1 MTEQEMRRRMHQA
14 MDARLSG
21 VQEDPWL
28 AQRVMNQP
36 KGEKKVKR
44 FTVQTVL
51 AMMLLLAIMGTVY
64 AASLN
69 SAPDDLITNTPV
81 PASEGV
87 CEVDQWAIVERAA
100 QKAEEDH
107 WMLPDYFRWSGV
119 ELPEDFT
126 TGFDQDLTQ
135 EFGGFRFHIRDAYVN
150 GNTVHAITEI
160 TRIDGEAAIVLRSPY
175 DDWKADP
182 LCVYY
187 KNLIDMNMALTLGE
201 YVEEKNA
208 PVYYAS
214 TLFMEK
220 GTFNNGGG
228 MEWFEGEQKGEIQYE
243 YSREFVSENGVM
255 KIDWEVAYWDE
266 IEDKF
271 VWTSMPIE
279 LPAVEVQEQMI
290 DVFKTINVNGVD
302 VELQL
307 IRLYENNLDIEMDI
321 IFSLVNPQAG
331 DEEKMK
337 EMYFFPVNPQDWS
350 IPAAGT
356 MHPIPKELLNAE
368 TATYVMAG
376 ECYSKSA
383 IQDGVLY
390 LQMLQEKKGEK
401 VKPDPDAPVIAVR
414 IK

>member
-21 VQEDPWL
+21 LQEDPWL
-28 AQRVMNQP
+28 AQRAMNQP

-44 FTVQTVL
+44 FTIQTVL

-81 PASEGV
+81 PASEGMGG
-87 CEVDQWAIVERAA
+87 VDQWAIVERAA
-100 QKAEEDH
+100 QKAEKDH

-150 GNTVHAITEI
+150 GNTVLAITEI
-160 TRIDGEAAIVLRSPY
+160 TRTDGEAAIVLMWPTGWEKDLVRT
-175 DDWKADP
+175 
-182 LCVYY
+182 YY
-187 KNLIDMNMALTLGE
+187 KNLSDVDMTLTLGE
-201 YVEEKNA
+201 YVEKKNI
-208 PVYYAS
+208 PVYAAVNFFGQSGRAS
-214 TLFMEK
+214 D
-220 GTFNNGGG
+220 GGG
-228 MEWFEGEQKGEIQYE
+228 MEWFEGEGKGEIQHE
-243 YSREFVSENGVM
+243 YATNLVSENGVM

-279 LPAVEVQEQMI
+279 LPVVEVQEKLI
-290 DVFKTINVNGVD
+290 DVYKTINVNGVD

-307 IRLYENNLDIEMDI
+307 IRLYENALDIEMDI
-321 IFSLVNPQAG
+321 VFRLVNSKEG

-337 EMYFFPVNPQDWS
+337 DMYFYPINPKDWS
-350 IPAAGT
+350 IPNPGT
-356 MHPIPKELLNAE
+356 MHPIPKTILNDE
-368 TATYVMAG
+368 TLAYVM
-376 ECYSKSA
+376 ERETYSKSA

-390 LQMLQEKKGEK
+390 LQMLPEKNGEK

-414 IK
+414 IR

>member
-44 FTVQTVL
+44 FTIQTVL

-69 SAPDDLITNTPV
+69 SAPDDLITNAPV
-81 PASEGV
+81 PASEGMGG
-87 CEVDQWAIVERAA
+87 VDQWAIVERAA

-160 TRIDGEAAIVLRSPY
+160 TRIDGEAAIVLMWPTGWEKDLMRT
-175 DDWKADP
+175 
-182 LCVYY
+182 YY
-187 KNLIDMNMALTLGE
+187 KNLSDVNMTLTLGE
-201 YVEEKNA
+201 YVEKKDM
-208 PVYYAS
+208 PVYAAVNLFGQSGRAS
-214 TLFMEK
+214 D
-220 GTFNNGGG
+220 GGG
-228 MEWFEGEQKGEIQYE
+228 MEWFEGEGKGEIQHE
-243 YSREFVSENGVM
+243 YATGLASENGVM
-255 KIDWEVAYWDE
+255 KIDWEVGYWDE

-279 LPAVEVQEQMI
+279 LPAVETQEKVI
-290 DVFKTINVNGVD
+290 DVYKTINVNGVD
-302 VELQL
+302 VELQF
-307 IRLYENNLDIEMDI
+307 IRLYENALDIEMDI

-337 EMYFFPVNPQDWS
+337 DMYFFPVNPQDWS
-350 IPAAGT
+350 MPAAGT
-356 MHPIPKELLNAE
+356 MHPMPKTLLNAE
-368 TATYVMAG
+368 TATYVM
-376 ECYSKSA
+376 ERETYSKSA

-390 LQMLQEKKGEK
+390 LQMLPEKNGER